1 MYNFLNSS
9 NMEENKNMEEST
21 RNVLRV
27 TLEFT
32 DLKGGKEVTRKIA
45 KLTLD
50 ATGVEEIT
58 SAMQGAVLGIYD
70 GLMKNPVGE
79 AVESSDPE

>member
-1 MYNFLNSS
+1 
-9 NMEENKNMEEST
+9 MEENKNMEEST